1 MPVASDA
8 QLAAKL
14 RTLSAVRRY
23 STVPESTLRT
33 SLCAFVSKEVAES
46 LARATASFVVRHAV
60 THELAKLQVGHR
72 ADVGALA
79 ASDAL
84 LRRLNAQHTSL
95 MAERDVVVLSEAN
108 AVDVVKRVRTGNAR
122 LVPSCIAVGGAPIL
136 DGGRR
141 VRTICAFCERT
152 DPLTSESHQLCACG
166 ALIAHKVCLAAAAK
180 TLKHECIPRES
191 QSRLVCSRLICEN
204 AHFPFVALA
213 DCAGVVRGV
222 VSLVSVLVAHVDDSV
237 RPVIHGL
244 DDVAVEFIVN
254 HQQLVRQTLAH
265 AERVL
270 LSTCK
275 PRHEVPPKRYAI
287 EALRET
293 SFGGRP
299 CVFCDV

>member
-33 SLCAFVSKEVAES
+33 SLCAFVSKDVAES
-46 LARATASFVVRHAV
+46 LARATAPLVVRHAV
-60 THELAKLQVGHR
+60 TYELAKLQVGHR
-72 ADVGALA
+72 ADAGALA

-84 LRRLNAQHTSL
+84 LRRMDAQHASL
-95 MAERDVVVLSEAN
+95 MAERDVVVVSEPN
-108 AVDVVKRVRTGNAR
+108 AVDVVKRVKTGGAR

-141 VRTICAFCERT
+141 VRAICAFCERI
-152 DPLTSESHQLCACG
+152 DPLTESHQLCACG
-166 ALIAHKVCLAAAAK
+166 AIIAHAVCLQSAAR
-180 TLKHECIPRES
+180 TLKHECLAREA

-204 AHFPFVALA
+204 VHFPFVALA

-222 VSLVSVLVAHVDDSV
+222 VSLLSVLVAPADDGV
-237 RPVIHGL
+237 RPVVRGL
-244 DDVAVEFIVN
+244 DDVAVDFIVN
-254 HQQLVRQTLAH
+254 HTQLVRQTLTH

-270 LSTCK
+270 VSTSK
-275 PRHEVPPKRYAI
+275 KRHEVPPRRYAI

-299 CVFCDV
+299 CVFCDI